1 VVFTALRFFI
11 KRQEMRT
18 TEVKFNSEKIN
29 GSVVMEV
36 SPGRERLKILKE
48 INLTPD
54 ETGSLRF
61 NSTTIDSLIKGT
73 ELIEK
78 KIKSIYLLVGD
89 QEITTF
95 EDLEYSSAFNEVIT
109 TLIGVLINGNEK
121 LGN

>member
-1 VVFTALRFFI
+1 VVFAALRFFI